1 MKNWKS
7 VSYDYDSRSGFD
19 WPKCRFVVLWYCLY
33 NQGLVFFSHFECA
46 GCESGDLYNW
56 SGVRESENDFRFRGS
71 LNQILV
77 SEYNK
82 LQEIGK

>member
-1 MKNWKS
+1 MF
-7 VSYDYDSRSGFD
+7 YDYDSRSGFD
-19 WPKCRFVVLWYCLY
+19 WPICRFVVLWYCLY
-33 NQGLVFFSHFECA
+33 NKGLVFFSHFECA
-46 GCESGDLYNW
+46 GYESGDLYNW
-56 SGVRESENDFRFRGS
+56 SGRFRGS

>member
-1 MKNWKS
+1 M
-7 VSYDYDSRSGFD
+7 
-19 WPKCRFVVLWYCLY
+19 
-33 NQGLVFFSHFECA
+33 FFSHFECA

>member
-1 MKNWKS
+1 M
-7 VSYDYDSRSGFD
+7 
-19 WPKCRFVVLWYCLY
+19 
-33 NQGLVFFSHFECA
+33 FFSHFECA
-46 GCESGDLYNW
+46 GYESGDLYNW
-56 SGVRESENDFRFRGS
+56 SGRFRGS